1 MNEGGS
7 MNDTIFFQTVLD
19 GLRDELTQ
27 VVQVM
32 CVHGKSEEDKEEEE

>member
-1 MNEGGS
+1 
-7 MNDTIFFQTVLD
+7 MNDTIFFQAALD

-32 CVHGKSEEDKEEEE
+32 RVHGKSEEGKDEEK